1 LRLRADGG
9 YPARGGRL
17 TGNAVRNAILIGLVA
32 LLAACAPPVQP
43 DSAEACRVE
52 RITAVPLIPP
62 DPPRTTRWA
71 VEVALDGKAA
81 TMMLDSGA
89 SGVVIDRDAATRLGL
104 RQRPD
109 MQATSYGLGGVVYRR
124 VFEADSI
131 GIGTQTTRTPTLIV
145 EMTAAQEAG
154 RGFDGIVGMGAFEHN
169 DIEIDFPARTLTL
182 YRARFCPS
190 GAPPWSGP
198 QVALRRADSSRHSRT
213 NLPMVTVE
221 LDGQQAH
228 ALLDTG
234 ATASAVDA
242 VFARSAGAPAEPP
255 GGARRG
261 VARTMS
267 ETSVQMWQHRFGQ
280 MRIGEVRLDNPLLWL
295 IDLGMTADMILGL
308 DVLSRMRIWMSN
320 SSDAVYIAPAAGA
333 PARP

>member
-1 LRLRADGG
+1 MTVIFPQDGRQQE
-9 YPARGGRL
+9 AS
-17 TGNAVRNAILIGLVA
+17 VRRVIMLA
-32 LLAACAPPVQP
+32 LLVVIAACAPAVVP

-52 RITAVPLIPP
+52 RITSLPLIPP
-62 DPPRTTRWA
+62 EPPRTTRWA
-71 VEVALDGKAA
+71 VEVTLDGKAA

-89 SGVVIDRDAATRLGL
+89 TGLVIDREVAARLGL

-109 MQATSYGLGGVVYRR
+109 IQATSFGLGGAVYRR

-131 GIGTQTTRTPTLIV
+131 GIGAQTTKVPTLVI
-145 EMTAAQEAG
+145 EMTATQAAG
-154 RGFDGIVGMGAFEHN
+154 RGFDGIVGMGAFQHN

-190 GAPPWSGP
+190 GAPPWSGR
-198 QVALRRADSSRHSRT
+198 QIALRRSTSARHSRT
-213 NLPMVTVE
+213 NLPMVPVE
-221 LDGQQAH
+221 LDGKRAH

-234 ATASAVDA
+234 ATTTVVDKI
-242 VFARSAGAPAEPP
+242 FAHSAGAPAEPP
-255 GGARRG
+255 EGARRS

-267 ETSVQMWQHRFGQ
+267 DTSVPMWQHRFGL
-280 MRIGEVRLDNPLLWL
+280 MRIGDVRLANSALWL
-295 IDLGMTADMILGL
+295 VDLGVIADMIVGL
-308 DVLSRMRIWMSN
+308 DVLSHMRIWISN